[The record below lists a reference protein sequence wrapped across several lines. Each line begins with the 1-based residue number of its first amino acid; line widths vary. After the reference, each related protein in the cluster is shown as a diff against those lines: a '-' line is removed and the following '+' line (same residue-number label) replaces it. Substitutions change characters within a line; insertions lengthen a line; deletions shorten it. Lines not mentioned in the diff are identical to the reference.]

1 VSLANQGGKAM
12 TRNIVQ
18 DVAAVGSWIF
28 LMWLG
33 MEAIAGSETGLLFL
47 YVFVTSTVV
56 VAMWIPKLVAVG
68 ARA

>member
-1 VSLANQGGKAM
+1 M

-18 DVAAVGSWIF
+18 DVAAVGSWVF

-33 MEAIAGSETGLLFL
+33 MEAIAGSETGLLLL
-47 YVFVTSTVV
+47 YVFVTSTV

>member
-1 VSLANQGGKAM
+1 M

-33 MEAIAGSETGLLFL
+33 MEAIAGSETRLLLL

-56 VAMWIPKLVAVG
+56 AMWIRKLVAVG

>member
-1 VSLANQGGKAM
+1 M

-33 MEAIAGSETGLLFL
+33 MEAIAGSETGLLLL
-47 YVFVTSTVV
+47 YVFATSTV
-56 VAMWIPKLVAVG
+56 VAMWIRKLVAVG